1 MGRLFSLFNVVEFKN
16 DPCLSTDSISGSK
29 DRNGTCL
36 TNTECNDRGGSVN
49 GNCASGFGVCC
60 VFILQGGSGDVSQ
73 NCTYL
78 QNEGFPDPLTG
89 TDTVTYTVN
98 KCSNDVCD
106 LRLDFETFTTRG
118 PGDTLEVTGGVC
130 PDTFV
135 VTTNTQQTIPTV
147 CGTNSGQHMYVNI
160 GNQESDTAT
169 LTFTFTGTSAI
180 RRYDIKVT
188 QVKCNSEYNSP
199 DTCLQYHV
207 GQTGTIKTFNF
218 DATTE
223 ETHLASQSYSVC
235 IRPEEGFCC
244 IEYSACRGVTGS
256 FTPTTNVGPAAAQV
270 DSQCSEDYIVI
281 DGGMAVCSR
290 LPGAVNTRFCGG
302 FLNNIASQTAN
313 AAVCDCQPPFVVGIT
328 FDAGA
333 DAGAA
338 DNSAYTFASRGVC
351 LEYRQVT
358 CA

>member
-1 MGRLFSLFNVVEFKN
+1 MG
-16 DPCLSTDSISGSK
+16 
-29 DRNGTCL
+29 
-36 TNTECNDRGGSVN
+36 
-49 GNCASGFGVCC
+49 
-60 VFILQGGSGDVSQ
+60 
-73 NCTYL
+73 
-78 QNEGFPDPLTG
+78 
-89 TDTVTYTVN
+89 
-98 KCSNDVCD
+98 
-106 LRLDFETFTTRG
+106 
-118 PGDTLEVTGGVC
+118 
-130 PDTFV
+130 
-135 VTTNTQQTIPTV
+135 
-147 CGTNSGQHMYVNI
+147 
-160 GNQESDTAT
+160 
-169 LTFTFTGTSAI
+169 I
-180 RRYDIKVT
+180 RRGDIKVT

-256 FTPTTNVGPAAAQV
+256 FTPTTNIAPAAAQV

-281 DGGMAVCSR
+281 DGGMGVCSR

-338 DNSAYTFASRGVC
+338 DNSAYTCASSTGRSSAPEGASSSDQQGIHSRKTWPWSEHA
-351 LEYRQVT
+351 LNKEQSISEQSIGI
-358 CA
+358 